1 MATADPT
8 SASLIRVRVL
18 LFARYAEMVGRSSV
32 ELDVPAPATV
42 ADVIRHLRERVPGA
56 GALPER
62 PLAAL
67 DRVHALPGEPVGTGA
82 ELALLPPMAGG

>member
-1 MATADPT
+1 MATTDST
-8 SASLIRVRVL
+8 SPSLVHVRVL
-18 LFARYAEMVGRSSV
+18 LFARYAELVGVPSV
-32 ELDVPAPATV
+32 DLDVPAPATV

-67 DRVHALPGEPVGTGA
+67 DHVHVLPGQPVGSGA

>member
-1 MATADPT
+1 MSAADSP
-8 SASLIRVRVL
+8 SPSSVRVRVL
-18 LFARYAEMVGRSSV
+18 LFARYAELVGRSSV
-32 ELDVPAPATV
+32 DLEVPAPATV

-67 DRVHALPGEPVGTGA
+67 DRVHALPGHPVGTGA